1 MSQQNYEEVEQ
12 VSAGVFWQMISYN
25 SLGVQWLSLFL
36 MSDHYI
42 VYLLRIVYIHVSC
55 IYRRRIDDCL
65 IFVCQLRFNIAR
77 QRYCYWAVKSDVC
90 E

>member
-12 VSAGVFWQMISYN
+12 VSPSVFQQMISYN
-25 SLGVQWLSLFL
+25 SLGVEWLSLFL

-42 VYLLRIVYIHVSC
+42 VYHLRIVYIHVSC

-65 IFVCQLRFNIAR
+65 IFAYQLRFNIAR
-77 QRYCYWAVKSDVC
+77 QRHCYWAVKSDVC